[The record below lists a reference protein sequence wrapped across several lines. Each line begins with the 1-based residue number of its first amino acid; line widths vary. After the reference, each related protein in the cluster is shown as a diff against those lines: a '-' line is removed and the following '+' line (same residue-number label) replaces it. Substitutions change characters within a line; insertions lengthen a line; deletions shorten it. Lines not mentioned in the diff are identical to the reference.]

1 MTIPR
6 RPLGQTEL
14 LVSEIGFGG
23 VEIGLEYGIQVRS
36 KNNLP
41 DPAVAI
47 RIVQR
52 AIEMGVNVI
61 DTARGYG
68 ASERLIGNAI
78 STIRDQLVVMT
89 KVSCPGKDL
98 HGVALRDLIT
108 ESLETSLDEL
118 QTSYVDVLSVHS
130 ASTLILARGDVVD
143 CVDRLRLA
151 GKVRYVGA
159 TVYTIQE
166 ALAALEDPRI
176 DVLQVAYSLLDPSMA
191 DQVIP
196 LAVRR
201 GVGIIARSVL
211 HRGVLTAKGAQGS
224 PDERRLH
231 AHASNYDF
239 LFDDT
244 TTTLPQVAGRFVLS
258 NDGVSC
264 ALLGMDTLAQVE
276 ENLTALPQAP
286 YPDADITRAITS
298 CPPDP
303 WSILPG

>member
-14 LVSEIGFGG
+14 QVSEIGFGG

-89 KVSCPGKDL
+89 KVSCPGKDM

-108 ESLETSLDEL
+108 ESLETSLGEL

-224 PDERRLH
+224 ADERRLH
-231 AHASNYDF
+231 AHTSNYDF

-244 TTTLPQVAGRFVLS
+244 TTTLPQVAVRFVLS

-298 CPPDP
+298 RPPDP

>member
-47 RIVQR
+47 GIVQR

-89 KVSCPGKDL
+89 KVSCPGKDV

-108 ESLETSLDEL
+108 ESLETSLGEL

-231 AHASNYDF
+231 AHTSNYDF

-244 TTTLPQVAGRFVLS
+244 TTTLPQVAVRFVLS

>member
-89 KVSCPGKDL
+89 KVSCPGKDM

-108 ESLETSLDEL
+108 ESLETSLGEL

-244 TTTLPQVAGRFVLS
+244 TTTLPQVAVRFALS

-264 ALLGMDTLAQVE
+264 ALLGMDTLDQVE

-298 CPPDP
+298 SPPDP

>member
-6 RPLGQTEL
+6 RPLGHTEL
-14 LVSEIGFGG
+14 LVSEMGFGG

-47 RIVQR
+47 GIVQR

-89 KVSCPGKDL
+89 KVSCPGKDM

-108 ESLETSLDEL
+108 ESLETSLGEL

-244 TTTLPQVAGRFVLS
+244 TTTLPQVAVRFVLS

-264 ALLGMDTLAQVE
+264 ALLGMDTLDQVE
-276 ENLTALPQAP
+276 ENLTALPQSS
-286 YPDADITRAITS
+286 YPDADITRAITL
-298 CPPDP
+298 CPTDP

>member
-1 MTIPR
+1 
-6 RPLGQTEL
+6 
-14 LVSEIGFGG
+14 
-23 VEIGLEYGIQVRS
+23 
-36 KNNLP
+36 
-41 DPAVAI
+41 
-47 RIVQR
+47 
-52 AIEMGVNVI
+52 
-61 DTARGYG
+61 
-68 ASERLIGNAI
+68 
-78 STIRDQLVVMT
+78 
-89 KVSCPGKDL
+89 
-98 HGVALRDLIT
+98 
-108 ESLETSLDEL
+108 
-118 QTSYVDVLSVHS
+118 
-130 ASTLILARGDVVD
+130 
-143 CVDRLRLA
+143 
-151 GKVRYVGA
+151 VRYVGA

-231 AHASNYDF
+231 AHTSNYDF

-244 TTTLPQVAGRFVLS
+244 TTTLPQVAVRFVLS

-264 ALLGMDTLAQVE
+264 ALLGMDTLDQVE
-276 ENLTALPQAP
+276 ENLTALPQSP
-286 YPDADITRAITS
+286 YPDADITRAITL
-298 CPPDP
+298 CPTDP